1 MNYLNLERQI
11 HTQSVN
17 IIKIEKVF
25 EWLNIFSLLYGEGQH
40 SKTFTS
46 SNLTPL
52 RETTCICNMSNILI
66 AYINQNYST
75 LHISIYLQLIFHFFK
90 MYIKSVYTKLVN
102 EYKEKNTNYKCP
114 VAVIF
119 IDSSKNHVITGEFCL
134 HAQNEI

>member
-1 MNYLNLERQI
+1 
-11 HTQSVN
+11 
-17 IIKIEKVF
+17 
-25 EWLNIFSLLYGEGQH
+25 
-40 SKTFTS
+40 
-46 SNLTPL
+46 
-52 RETTCICNMSNILI
+52 
-66 AYINQNYST
+66 
-75 LHISIYLQLIFHFFK
+75 